1 MEAEKYI
8 SIIKA
13 KLDATK
19 AEILQKL
26 TEEYNNVL
34 KNKEKE
40 LQEIKRKALKEIS
53 K

>member
-8 SIIKA
+8 SLIKA
-13 KLDATK
+13 KLDATRT
-19 AEILQKL
+19 EILQKL
-26 TEEYNNVL
+26 NEEYNNVL

-40 LQEIKRKALKEIS
+40 LEEIKRKALKELS